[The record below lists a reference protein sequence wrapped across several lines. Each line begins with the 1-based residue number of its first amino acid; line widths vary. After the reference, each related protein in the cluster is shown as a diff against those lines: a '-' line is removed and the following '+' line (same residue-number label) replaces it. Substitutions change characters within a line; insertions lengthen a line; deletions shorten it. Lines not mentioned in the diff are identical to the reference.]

1 MNGIGLGNSG
11 TARDQ
16 RSAAFGNAADD
27 LSAMLGNTE
36 KQNRSLPFGD
46 VQARRRGLELL
57 ALRAFRWGVV

>member
-16 RSAAFGNAADD
+16 RPAAFGNAADN
-27 LSAMLGNTE
+27 LPAMLGWAE

-46 VQARRRGLELL
+46 VLWRWGALALL
-57 ALRAFRWGVV
+57 ALWV